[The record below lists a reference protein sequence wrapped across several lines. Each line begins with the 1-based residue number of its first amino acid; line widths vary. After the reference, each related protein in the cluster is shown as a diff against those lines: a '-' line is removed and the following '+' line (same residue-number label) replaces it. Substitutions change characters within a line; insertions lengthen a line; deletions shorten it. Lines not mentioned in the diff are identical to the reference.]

1 MCATLLTQEL
11 RLYRVFP
18 NCKCGQTISCSRAT
32 CEKSCPKLYQTFDKG
47 RTLSKSW
54 RKNQLSVG
62 AWITFIKRIWE
73 KALRVL
79 LQFLNLHT
87 ICTGPE
93 WMRASREL
101 EAAMAPLCHRFRCF
115 HKSTFNQTSALF
127 TNVKIIKESDQYN
140 INS

>member
-93 WMRASREL
+93 WM
-101 EAAMAPLCHRFRCF
+101 
-115 HKSTFNQTSALF
+115 SAEMDAC
-127 TNVKIIKESDQYN
+127 IEGAGGSDGPVVLQVQVFSQVYF
-140 INS
+140 